1 MVGLD
6 PTSSGQWGTGKK
18 PHEFRI
24 LLNVWEM
31 VGSSPTMTVKAGSPV
46 KF

>member
-6 PTSSGQWGTGKK
+6 PTSSGQWGTYKK
-18 PHEFRI
+18 PHGIKVF
-24 LLNVWEM
+24 LGMWEV